1 MTTRV
6 YLSGPITGLSEEEYT
21 RRFARAEQHY
31 RTAGYEV
38 VNPVTIGQELQKTNP
53 HPTYEDYMEV
63 DLAGLR
69 ACTHI
74 AMLPGW
80 SQSPGA
86 KREKQ
91 EAERLGLEIMQYREI
106 GGKK

>member
-1 MTTRV
+1 MKIRV
-6 YLSGPITGLSEEEYT
+6 YLSGPITGLSEAEYT
-21 RRFARAEQHY
+21 RRFATAERHY
-31 RTAGYEV
+31 ESAGYEV
-38 VNPVTIGQELQKTNP
+38 VNPVTIGKELQKTTP
-53 HPTYEDYMEV
+53 HPTYEEYMEV

-69 ACTHI
+69 TCTHI

-106 GGKK
+106 GGSK

>member
-21 RRFARAEQHY
+21 RRFATAERHY
-31 RTAGYEV
+31 ESAGYEV
-38 VNPVTIGQELQKTNP
+38 VNPVTIGKELQKTNP
-53 HPTYEDYMEV
+53 HPTYEEYMEV
-63 DLAGLR
+63 DLAALR
-69 ACTHI
+69 TSTHI

>member
-6 YLSGPITGLSEEEYT
+6 YLSGPITGLTEEEYT
-21 RRFARAEQHY
+21 RRFATAERHY
-31 RTAGYEV
+31 EAAGYEV
-38 VNPVTIGQELQKTNP
+38 VNPVTIGQELRRGNP
-53 HPTYEDYMEV
+53 EVTYADYMAA
-63 DLAGLR
+63 DLEAMR
-69 ACTHI
+69 DCTHI

-91 EAERLGLEIMQYREI
+91 EAERLGLEIMQYT
-106 GGKK
+106 K

>member
-1 MTTRV
+1 MIRV
-6 YLSGPITGLSEEEYT
+6 YLSGPIAGLSVEEYT
-21 RRFARAEQHY
+21 RRFATAERHY
-31 RTAGYEV
+31 EAAGYEV
-38 VNPVTIGQELQKTNP
+38 VNPVTIGQELEKTNP
-53 HPTYEDYMEV
+53 HPTYEEYMTA
-63 DLAGLR
+63 DLAALR
-69 ACTHI
+69 TCTHI

-91 EAERLGLEIMQYREI
+91 EAERLGLEIMQYMEI

>member
-1 MTTRV
+1 MIRV

-21 RRFARAEQHY
+21 RRFATAERHY
-31 RTAGYEV
+31 EAAGYEV
-38 VNPVTIGQELQKTNP
+38 VNPVTIGKGLQALKDE
-53 HPTYEDYMEV
+53 PTYEEYMRV
-63 DLAGLR
+63 DLEALGT
-69 ACTHI
+69 CTHI

-91 EAERLGLEIMQYREI
+91 EAERLGLEIMQYKET
-106 GGKK
+106 GGRK

>member
-31 RTAGYEV
+31 KTAGYEV
-38 VNPVTIGQELQKTNP
+38 VNPVTIGQELRRGNP
-53 HPTYEDYMEV
+53 EVTYADYMAA
-63 DLAGLR
+63 DLEAMR
-69 ACTHI
+69 DCTHI
-74 AMLPGW
+74 ALLEGW
-80 SQSPGA
+80 ENSPGA
-86 KREKQ
+86 QCEKREALK
-91 EAERLGLEIMQYREI
+91 LGLEIMQYKEI

>member
-1 MTTRV
+1 MIRV

-38 VNPVTIGQELQKTNP
+38 VNPVTIGQELRRGNP
-53 HPTYEDYMEV
+53 EVTYDDYMAA
-63 DLAGLR
+63 DLEAMR
-69 ACTHI
+69 DCTHI

-91 EAERLGLEIMQYREI
+91 EAERLGLEIMQYKEI
-106 GGKK
+106 GGRK